1 MRRCTE
7 LITDAV
13 AMLVAAGAKPCIR
26 NGSKHIKVCWLD
38 RHGHRHVPIG
48 PCAPS
53 DQRARANTRA
63 TLRRLLCDSGRVGAM
78 PIIDQAEEAGE
89 QS

>member
-1 MRRCTE
+1 MRRGSE
-7 LITDAV
+7 LVADAME
-13 AMLVAAGAKPCIR
+13 MLIAAGARPQVR
-26 NGSKHIKVCWLD
+26 NGGKHIKICWLD